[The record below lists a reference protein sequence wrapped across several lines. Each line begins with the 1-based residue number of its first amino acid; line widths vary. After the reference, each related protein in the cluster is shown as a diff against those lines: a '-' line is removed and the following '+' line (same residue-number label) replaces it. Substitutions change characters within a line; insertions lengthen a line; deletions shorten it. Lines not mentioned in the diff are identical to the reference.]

1 MLANANTLGSHT
13 NLIWGERMNM
23 KQVEAFRATM
33 LSGSM
38 TAAAEALHTS
48 QPNISRLIAQL
59 ERSCSFRLFERIA
72 GRLLPTE
79 EGTALFRDVER
90 AFVGLD
96 SLQASARAIA
106 QSGTGRLRIAAVPS
120 LSLTLLPRV
129 VQRFR
134 ERHPHAAITIHTS
147 DSPTVAHWAAS
158 QFCDLGLASYV
169 GEQLPGVTAE
179 LLSDVPGVCVFPR
192 GHCLSQ
198 LEQVTPADL
207 AGEEFISLVPGDST
221 RTRIDRHFQEPAER
235 RRLNLETPY
244 AATICAMV
252 GLGLGVSIVSPL
264 VAQDYLHAGLDWRP
278 FQPAIRFTSYLLLV
292 DHRPAGT
299 LALAFAAE
307 MRATLY
313 EAVRQWQ

>member
-1 MLANANTLGSHT
+1 MGRLCLAFIAPWLFCKTYGVMLANANTLGSHT
-13 NLIWGERMNM
+13 NLIWDERMNM

-106 QSGTGRLRIAAVPS
+106 QGGTGRLRIAAVPS

-147 DSPTVAHWAAS
+147 DSPTVAHWTAS

-169 GEQLPGVTAE
+169 GEQLPGSRRSCSAMCLASASSRVATA
-179 LLSDVPGVCVFPR
+179 
-192 GHCLSQ
+192 
-198 LEQVTPADL
+198 
-207 AGEEFISLVPGDST
+207 
-221 RTRIDRHFQEPAER
+221 
-235 RRLNLETPY
+235 
-244 AATICAMV
+244 
-252 GLGLGVSIVSPL
+252 
-264 VAQDYLHAGLDWRP
+264 
-278 FQPAIRFTSYLLLV
+278 
-292 DHRPAGT
+292 
-299 LALAFAAE
+299 
-307 MRATLY
+307 
-313 EAVRQWQ
+313 